1 MRIKKIKLENF
12 RIFKNLEVEFP
23 SSNFVTII
31 GKNGSGKTTFLD
43 SIAHGLYTIIH
54 DILLFEEQDYVS
66 SSFGSKDITIGSN
79 YVKIKCEFSN
89 DSKEFSTI
97 SEHQAFVDPIQIHN
111 IPFLGST
118 LEKNGLEVT
127 DLVGFPILRYYRI
140 ERSLSK
146 TENVKIK
153 IRKGIKNRKVK
164 PYYNSLEGELPLFSE
179 LSSWWI
185 NEENYENEK
194 KLAKQDLTF
203 RNPSL
208 EIIRKAISKAF
219 PILLGNNEEY
229 SDIQVKRRSDSSG
242 NISDSNYSAELFI
255 KVRGKL
261 IRMSQLS
268 SGEKS
273 IILLICDIA
282 RCLGI
287 HNKFSSDSLNKDGIV
302 LIDELDLHLHPNW
315 QRRIIKTLST
325 VFPNVQFITT
335 SHSPQIL
342 SSTKK
347 EDVIFF
353 DDGKEVG
360 LLTDPKGRDSNGI
373 LEEIFGVDERPSEV
387 GQLVEEIF
395 EISNDDLPNEKE
407 LKTKINKLSQIV
419 AWDDPILVRIKTM
432 VKRKHSISV

>member
-12 RIFKNLEVEFP
+12 RIFKDLEVKFP
-23 SSNFVTII
+23 ESNFITII

-54 DILLFEEQDYVS
+54 DILLFEEQDYIS
-66 SSFGSKDITIGSN
+66 SSFGYTDITTGHN
-79 YVKIKCEFSN
+79 HVKVKCDFKNNGTPFS
-89 DSKEFSTI
+89 ST
-97 SEHQAFVDPIQIHN
+97 SDYKAFIEPIEIN
-111 IPFLGST
+111 KVPFLSAQ
-118 LEKNGLEVT
+118 LEANNLKLK

-146 TENVKIK
+146 TENKNVKTK
-153 IRKGIKNRKVK
+153 KAVKNRKVK
-164 PYYNSLEGELPLFSE
+164 PYYNSLDGELPLFSE

-194 KLAKQDLTF
+194 KLEKEDLAF

-208 EIIRKAISKAF
+208 EIIRKAVSNAF

-229 SDIQVKRRSDSSG
+229 SDIQVKRRSDSNG

-255 KVRGKL
+255 KVRGEL

-287 HNKFSSDSLNKDGIV
+287 HNDFSSDSLSKDGIV
-302 LIDELDLHLHPNW
+302 LIDEIDLHLHPNW
-315 QRRIIKTLST
+315 QRRIIKTLRT

-353 DDGKEVG
+353 EDGKEVG

-395 EISNDDLPNEKE
+395 EISNSKNPNIENFKNKIHRLTE
-407 LKTKINKLSQIV
+407 LV
-419 AWDDPILVRIKTM
+419 AWDDPILIRIKTM
-432 VKRKHSISV
+432 VKRKYSITT